1 MAECELHLMRED
13 AVVRVIAV
21 QDEPVSLGRDLG
33 NTVSLLDDDVST
45 HHAVV
50 TRTPAGLEVR
60 DLRSTNG
67 TFVNDVRIDGRA
79 PLEHGD
85 ALRLGATARF
95 SICLT
100 ASSDRPTLIL
110 EHQTAGT
117 AHLLDDE
124 RYRIGSAASCNLVL
138 PDGPKVAGT
147 LIAHA
152 NGEVW
157 LGTSDE
163 ERAIEPGEVFTLG
176 EHSFRIEQARTSTPS
191 TVWGCREARYG
202 YQLRVRVDA
211 GHIDTRLQDPSTGT
225 EHTVKAENRAALL
238 YTLARN
244 LKAEIEAGRP
254 PSEAGW
260 TDDEDVLIAVWG
272 KAGFRNASSTYSVL
286 LHRLRKEVEDAGFD
300 PWFIEKRR
308 GAVRL
313 RLRRVQVED

>member
-1 MAECELHLMRED
+1 MADELHLMRDD
-13 AVVRVIAV
+13 AVVRVITIE
-21 QDEPVSLGRDLG
+21 DEPVSLGRDLG

-50 TRTPAGLEVR
+50 TRTPKGLEVR

-67 TFVNDVRIDGRA
+67 TFVNDTRIDERSSLA
-79 PLEHGD
+79 HGD

-95 SICLT
+95 TICLT

-110 EHQTAGT
+110 EHLTAGT
-117 AHLLDDE
+117 AYLLDDE
-124 RYRIGSAASCNLVL
+124 RYRIGSGNSCNLVV
-138 PDGPKVAGT
+138 PDGPEVAGT

-163 ERAIEPGEVFTLG
+163 EHAIEPGQVFTLG
-176 EHSFRIEQARTSTPS
+176 EHRFRIDRARTTAS

-211 GHIDTRLQDPSTGT
+211 GHIDARLQDPSTGT

-244 LKAEIEAGRP
+244 LKGELEDGRP